1 MPEFL
6 QSAFSSDQ
14 DVRAADA
21 AIRLVAAVAFGCAV
35 AFVYRWTRGRSAD
48 RRFVATLVLLTLLL
62 SVTTI
67 VIGNNVARAFSI
79 VGALS
84 IVRFRTVV
92 EDTRDTAFVI
102 CAVALGLAVGAGYL
116 AVPAMAL
123 PFIAIAAKFFS
134 GDPNVL
140 DDIDPSPFTLHVKVA
155 PDFARRDEL
164 QRELGKCVPPP
175 NLIGIESAR
184 AGTAVERSYG
194 IELAGERAAD
204 ELIDRLSRIEGVLAV
219 EVVRAGK

>member
-1 MPEFL
+1 
-6 QSAFSSDQ
+6 
-14 DVRAADA
+14 
-21 AIRLVAAVAFGCAV
+21 
-35 AFVYRWTRGRSAD
+35 
-48 RRFVATLVLLTLLL
+48 
-62 SVTTI
+62 
-67 VIGNNVARAFSI
+67 
-79 VGALS
+79 
-84 IVRFRTVV
+84 
-92 EDTRDTAFVI
+92 
-102 CAVALGLAVGAGYL
+102 
-116 AVPAMAL
+116 L

-164 QRELGKCVPPP
+164 QRELAKCLPPP

>member
-1 MPEFL
+1 
-6 QSAFSSDQ
+6 
-14 DVRAADA
+14 
-21 AIRLVAAVAFGCAV
+21 
-35 AFVYRWTRGRSAD
+35 
-48 RRFVATLVLLTLLL
+48 
-62 SVTTI
+62 
-67 VIGNNVARAFSI
+67 
-79 VGALS
+79 
-84 IVRFRTVV
+84 VV

-164 QRELGKCVPPP
+164 QHELGKCAPPP